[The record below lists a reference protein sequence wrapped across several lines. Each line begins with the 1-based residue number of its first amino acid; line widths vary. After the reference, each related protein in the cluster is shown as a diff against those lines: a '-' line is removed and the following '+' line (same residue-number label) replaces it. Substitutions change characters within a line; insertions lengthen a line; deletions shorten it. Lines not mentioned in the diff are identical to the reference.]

1 MTTATRKLK
10 RIQIDMSE
18 RAFSRLEWLKNATDS
33 QSFTEVIRD
42 ALELRE
48 AVVRMAQ
55 EGKSIMAEDPITKDR
70 AIIIIP

>member
-1 MTTATRKLK
+1 MATATRKLK

-18 RAFSRLEWLKNATDS
+18 RAFSRLEWLKDATDS

-48 AVVRMAQ
+48 AVVRLAQ
-55 EGKSIMAEDPITKDR
+55 EGKSIMAEDPITKNR
-70 AIIIIP
+70 AILIVP

>member
-1 MTTATRKLK
+1 MSTATRKLK

-18 RAFSRLEWLKNATDS
+18 RAFSRLEWLKDATDS

-55 EGKSIMAEDPITKDR
+55 EGKSIMAEDPVTKDR

>member
-18 RAFSRLEWLKNATDS
+18 RAFARLEWLKDATDS

-42 ALELRE
+42 ALELRA

-55 EGKSIMAEDPITKDR
+55 EGKSIVAEDPVTKDR
-70 AIIIIP
+70 AMIILT

>member
-18 RAFSRLEWLKNATDS
+18 RAFSRLEWLKDATDS
-33 QSFTEVIRD
+33 STFTEVIRD

-55 EGKSIMAEDPITKDR
+55 EGKSIVVEDPITKDR
-70 AIIIIP
+70 AVLIRP